1 VEYLAVTKKS
11 KSQSPSKPFRRS
23 DLSGPPPI
31 LEGEDARVYNEMLD
45 RVFAAVSPTDFIEE
59 IWARDLVDVTWAKFR
74 YRRLLAALMSNE
86 VWQDVND
93 QASSR
98 AEAEIELME
107 GSEKEEMDKLV
118 DSDSS
123 LSWEAAMAKYP
134 RANER
139 YQELWSSAKSALNM
153 DLIQARVMRNN
164 LDMIERIDNLIMIAQ
179 RRIDEV
185 IRELDRHR
193 IMQKQLN
200 SFQDREGSKFEVVG
214 PKMIEGKTTN
224 KKVA

>member
-1 VEYLAVTKKS
+1 MRAALS
-11 KSQSPSKPFRRS
+11 GPSPSKPFRRS
-23 DLSGPPPI
+23 VPSGPPPL

-107 GSEKEEMDKLV
+107 GSEKEEMDKLM

-134 RANER
+134 RANE
-139 YQELWSSAKSALNM
+139 
-153 DLIQARVMRNN
+153 
-164 LDMIERIDNLIMIAQ
+164 
-179 RRIDEV
+179 
-185 IRELDRHR
+185 
-193 IMQKQLN
+193 
-200 SFQDREGSKFEVVG
+200 
-214 PKMIEGKTTN
+214 
-224 KKVA
+224 